1 MMQEG
6 LGFQPLPHTI
16 SMARPIRVLLLDL
29 LVERAEFGHGGNQE
43 VIRPLLEKSDVE
55 VLLLTPQM
63 QSVESGLKIE
73 LDVEVTLKLEDVP
86 YWDDEYPFWENNIV
100 ELDSKKVNFRRI
112 VMPMIND
119 DIRMIKWVEDLSIDA
134 LVCSGSRR
142 NVSIW
147 EEWMGPAG
155 TLMRIVANSGT
166 PTLGICFGHQLLC
179 HSLGSEIKRADSL
192 SSGIWELKLT
202 EFGENDPLLTSHLES
217 DSRIYGLYT
226 HQDHVV
232 TMPND
237 CDLIGTADHNLIT
250 AIRVNDELGN
260 PLPAWG
266 IQCHPEAARKRIER
280 AFEWGHITEEEF
292 ASFKGEHDGASILSS
307 FARIVLENTP

>member
-119 DIRMIKWVEDLSIDA
+119 DIRMKKWVEDLS
-134 LVCSGSRR
+134 
-142 NVSIW
+142 
-147 EEWMGPAG
+147 
-155 TLMRIVANSGT
+155 
-166 PTLGICFGHQLLC
+166 
-179 HSLGSEIKRADSL
+179 
-192 SSGIWELKLT
+192 
-202 EFGENDPLLTSHLES
+202 
-217 DSRIYGLYT
+217 
-226 HQDHVV
+226 
-232 TMPND
+232 
-237 CDLIGTADHNLIT
+237 LI
-250 AIRVNDELGN
+250 
-260 PLPAWG
+260 
-266 IQCHPEAARKRIER
+266 
-280 AFEWGHITEEEF
+280 HI
-292 ASFKGEHDGASILSS
+292 
-307 FARIVLENTP
+307 

>member
-1 MMQEG
+1 MGE
-6 LGFQPLPHTI
+6 
-16 SMARPIRVLLLDL
+16 PIRVLLLDL

-43 VIRPLLEKSDVE
+43 VIRPLSEKTDVE

-63 QSVESGLKIE
+63 QSFESGHKTDIE
-73 LDVEVTLKLEDVP
+73 ADVTLKSEDVS

-100 ELDSKKVNFRRI
+100 VLGSKKVNFRRI

-119 DIRMIKWVEDLSIDA
+119 DVKMRKWVEELSINA

-155 TLMRIVANSGT
+155 TLMRVVANSGI

-179 HSLGSEIKRADSL
+179 HSLGSVIKRAESL

-202 EFGENDPLLTSHLES
+202 EFGENDPLLSSHLES
-217 DSRIYGLYT
+217 NSQIYGLYT

-232 TMPND
+232 TMPNN
-237 CDLIGTADHNLIT
+237 CNHIGMADHNSIT

-266 IQCHPEAARKRIER
+266 IQCHPEAARER
-280 AFEWGHITEEEF
+280 E
-292 ASFKGEHDGASILSS
+292 
-307 FARIVLENTP
+307 